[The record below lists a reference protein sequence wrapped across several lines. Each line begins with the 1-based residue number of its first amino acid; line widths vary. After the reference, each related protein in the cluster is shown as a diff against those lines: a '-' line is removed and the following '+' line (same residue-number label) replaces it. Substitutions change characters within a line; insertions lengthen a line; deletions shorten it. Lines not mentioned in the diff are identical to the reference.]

1 MLSLPA
7 ESGARP
13 LRILLLTDCY
23 APTVNGVVRSVIDLR
38 EGLIAEGHD
47 VRVLTFGENL
57 RSIFDDGVYR
67 LASIPAGAVYPHAR
81 LGRPACPKVRR
92 HVAEWSPD
100 VVHSHTE
107 FPAFRWA
114 RAIAGRLGVPHV
126 HTYHTLYEDYTHYFC
141 PSRRLGRS
149 MIRTWTR
156 DVLNRP
162 DRVIAPTSKVA
173 DVLRG
178 YGVGAPIDVIGT
190 GVNLGRFRPTGRA
203 ELAASIGQV
212 PDVPVVLTVG
222 RIAAEKNLAETLDLL
237 ARMADVPWQWLIV
250 GDGPDAP
257 RLRTLI
263 AERGLESRVHMVG
276 AVPADEVHRFY
287 GLGDVFTTS
296 SRSETQGLT
305 CLEALSSG
313 LPVICP
319 DDEAFRGVVVAGSN
333 GHRYASGADFL
344 NAMTA
349 VLCDGA
355 LRASLA
361 AGARESSL
369 EFGRDRFIASVTET
383 YRLAI
388 DSRRPA
394 TALT

>member
-114 RAIAGRLGVPHV
+114 RAIARRLGVPHV

-203 ELAASIGQV
+203 ELAATIGLA
-212 PDVPVVLTVG
+212 PDAPVVLTVG
-222 RIAAEKNLAETLDLL
+222 RTAAEKNLAETLCSPGWRTCRGSGSSS
-237 ARMADVPWQWLIV
+237 AT
-250 GDGPDAP
+250 GPTPRGCEPSSPSAAWNRACTWSAP
-257 RLRTLI
+257 C
-263 AERGLESRVHMVG
+263 
-276 AVPADEVHRFY
+276 P
-287 GLGDVFTTS
+287 
-296 SRSETQGLT
+296 LT
-305 CLEALSSG
+305 
-313 LPVICP
+313 
-319 DDEAFRGVVVAGSN
+319 
-333 GHRYASGADFL
+333 
-344 NAMTA
+344 
-349 VLCDGA
+349 
-355 LRASLA
+355 
-361 AGARESSL
+361 
-369 EFGRDRFIASVTET
+369 RFIVSMASATC
-383 YRLAI
+383 
-388 DSRRPA
+388 SRRRREA
-394 TALT
+394 KRRA